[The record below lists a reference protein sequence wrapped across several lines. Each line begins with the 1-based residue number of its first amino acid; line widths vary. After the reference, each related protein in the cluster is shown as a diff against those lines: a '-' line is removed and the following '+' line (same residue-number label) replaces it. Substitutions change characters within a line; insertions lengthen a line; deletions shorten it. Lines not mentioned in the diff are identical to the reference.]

1 MIMGNATHEQANLML
16 RLYEIRREDKLRKA
30 RDWFVNKYTPPSSP
44 DEFMKRFP
52 PGSEENAYIRMVTS
66 YWEMCASLVNR
77 GLIDDELFFENNG
90 EIWIVWEKTKPVAP
104 AWRAF
109 FGNPRIFA
117 NLENCVNR
125 LEAWREKTGP
135 GTNEKMRQMF
145 AAMREARAK
154 AAQS

>member
-1 MIMGNATHEQANLML
+1 MGNVTHEQAHLML
-16 RLYEIRREDKLRKA
+16 RLYEIRREEKLRKA
-30 RDWFVNKYTPPSSP
+30 RDWYVNQYTPPASP
-44 DEFMKRFP
+44 DEFMKRYP

-66 YWEMCASLVNR
+66 YWEMCAGLVNR

-90 EIWIVWEKTKPVAP
+90 EIWIVWEKTKSIAP
-104 AWRAF
+104 TWRAF
-109 FGNPRIFA
+109 FGNPHVFA
-117 NLENCVNR
+117 NLENCVKR
-125 LEAWREKTGP
+125 LEAWREKQAP

>member
-1 MIMGNATHEQANLML
+1 MGNATHEQANLML
-16 RLYEIRREDKLRKA
+16 RLYEIRREEKLRKA
-30 RDWFVNKYTPPSSP
+30 RDWFVNQYTPPASP

-109 FGNPRIFA
+109 FANPHIFA
-117 NLENCVNR
+117 NLENCVKR
-125 LEAWREKTGP
+125 LEAWREKQAP

-145 AAMREARAK
+145 AQMREARAK